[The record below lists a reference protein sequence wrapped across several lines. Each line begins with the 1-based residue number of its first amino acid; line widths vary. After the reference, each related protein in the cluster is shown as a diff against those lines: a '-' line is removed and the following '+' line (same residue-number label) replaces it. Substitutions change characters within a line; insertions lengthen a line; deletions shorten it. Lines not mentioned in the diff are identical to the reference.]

1 MSDVERYEIEYLQE
15 QIYDL
20 LDSVRTLENKVHNLE
35 LENTLLRSDLNVI
48 KNEGCWRFVED
59 PNHTHRKKDE

>member
-1 MSDVERYEIEYLQE
+1 MSDVESHEIEYLQN

-20 LDSVRTLENKVHNLE
+20 LDSVRTLENKVYNLE
-35 LENTLLRSDLNVI
+35 LENTLLRSDLNTI

-59 PNHTHRKKDE
+59 PDHTHRKQK